1 MRFFDYVSSMNFI
14 KRVIYLCI
22 TKPAGNGVE
31 PSKVFDDGRVTSLK
45 KILVLLPLA
54 FVITGLVIWG
64 GVSLVVNLYTD
75 DPLDPNDDD
84 DWLWLIGI
92 FVGGL
97 VLSFYRDSWAVA
109 GREVERDLRAD
120 AANRLYIEN
129 NSVAAHQGKSK
140 EQRLVELESLFQQG
154 IIDKSEY
161 VSSRLKILSE

>member
-1 MRFFDYVSSMNFI
+1 MRFFDYFSSMKFI
-14 KRVIYLCI
+14 KRIIYLCI

-54 FVITGLVIWG
+54 FVITGLAIWA
-64 GVSLVVNLYTD
+64 GVSLVIDLYTD
-75 DPLDPNDDD
+75 DPFDPNDDD
-84 DWLWLIGI
+84 DWLWLVFI
-92 FVGGL
+92 FVGIL
-97 VLSFYRDSWAVA
+97 VLSFFNDSWSAA
-109 GREVERDLRAD
+109 ILQTNMDLRAD

>member
-1 MRFFDYVSSMNFI
+1 MKFI
-14 KRVIYLCI
+14 KRIIYLCI

-54 FVITGLVIWG
+54 FVITGLAIWA
-64 GVSLVVNLYTD
+64 GVSLVIDLYTD
-75 DPLDPNDDD
+75 DPFDPNDDD
-84 DWLWLIGI
+84 DWLWLVFI
-92 FVGGL
+92 FVGIL
-97 VLSFYRDSWAVA
+97 VLSFFNDSWSAA
-109 GREVERDLRAD
+109 ILQTNMDLRAD